1 MPHDE
6 GAAIPAPDASS
17 VLPAPSAPPLPGV
30 PQADRGRRATW
41 FELFSDL
48 VFVAAVGQITHRIG
62 GHPGIA
68 SVVAAAALFVPLW
81 WTWVLYTVRANR
93 ADRDNTAHRLLT
105 TAGLAAVTGM
115 AVFAGDVGHGSGADA
130 GFVVSYLCA
139 RGGVAALYGWEVRR
153 EPHLMPLLRTFLLGS
168 ASTALLWLGG
178 LLLLDG
184 PARYVVWA
192 AAMSAELALPLL
204 ARRYVAGAPHDAEH
218 LRERFG
224 LFTIIVLGET
234 VLGFTN
240 GLVAART
247 APAAAATGAAAFA
260 LCAGLWWSYFSASG
274 SRPGGHAQLAS
285 GGRLMHVYVFGHLPV
300 QLGLALAGGAVGA
313 AVVGTGRHLTA
324 VSAGCVVG
332 GVALFL
338 VSTAVIRAA
347 FLGARDTVVVIRLFT
362 ASASLLLLPLTGHV
376 AVAVVLTSLA
386 ALLAA
391 SVAVEG
397 PAHRRRLPAAQGAP
411 G

>member
-1 MPHDE
+1 MSPRED
-6 GAAIPAPDASS
+6 GAAVTAES
-17 VLPAPSAPPLPGV
+17 
-30 PQADRGRRATW
+30 GRRATW
-41 FELFSDL
+41 FELFGDL

-62 GHPGIA
+62 GRPGVT

-81 WTWVLYTVRANR
+81 WTWVLYAVRANR

-115 AVFAGDVGHGSGADA
+115 AVFAGGVGHGSGADT
-130 GFVVSYLCA
+130 GFVASYLCA
-139 RGGVAALYGWEVRR
+139 RGGVAALYAWEVSR
-153 EPHLMPLLRTFLLGS
+153 EAHLMPLLRTYLLGS
-168 ASTALLWLGG
+168 AASALLWLGG

-184 PARYVVWA
+184 PARYATWA
-192 AAMSAELALPLL
+192 VAMAAELALPLL
-204 ARRYVAGAPHDAEH
+204 ARRQVAGARHDAEH

-234 VLGFTN
+234 VLGFTD

-247 APAAAATGAAAFA
+247 APGAAVTGAAAFA

-274 SRPGGHAQLAS
+274 SRPGGHAELAS

-300 QLGLALAGGAVGA
+300 QLALALTGGAVGA
-313 AVVGTGRHLTA
+313 AVAGSGSRLTA

-347 FLGARDTVVVIRLFT
+347 FLAARDAVVVIRLL
-362 ASASLLLLPLTGHV
+362 AAAAALLLLPLAGR
-376 AVAVVLTSLA
+376 APVAVVLASLA
-386 ALLAA
+386 VLLAA

-397 PAHRRRLPAAQGAP
+397 PAHRNRLAASGTGAA
-411 G
+411 